1 MQTQWYLCEIENY
14 SDTQGNYLKKTD
26 NLSVQYANI
35 CDQDDTAVEDN
46 KKGEGL
52 WYVWL
57 PIIPRVGDTLQFA
70 GWQVEVSKVILI
82 PDWHSKTGIKEGL
95 FASALISICAASFE

>member
-1 MQTQWYLCEIENY
+1 MQTQQYLCEIENY
-14 SDTQGNYLKKTD
+14 SDNQGNYLKKTD
-26 NLSVQYANI
+26 NLSVQYPNI
-35 CDQDDTAVEDN
+35 FCWDGTAVEDN

-70 GWQVEVSKVILI
+70 AWQVQVSKVIWAT
-82 PDWHSKTGIKEGL
+82 DWHSETGIKEGL
-95 FASALISICAASFE
+95 FVSAWISIPQVVLK